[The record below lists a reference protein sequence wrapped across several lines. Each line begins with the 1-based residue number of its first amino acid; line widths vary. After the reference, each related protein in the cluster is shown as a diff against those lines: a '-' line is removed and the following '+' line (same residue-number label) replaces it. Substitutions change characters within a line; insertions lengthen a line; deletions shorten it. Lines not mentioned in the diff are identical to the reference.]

1 MNELYKI
8 TDVGGVVRYF
18 FAKDAN
24 KALELYRKN
33 YFYEDARAE
42 RVLTDQGY
50 PIVRLKD
57 VPKGSYFHRTSMRDG
72 EFCEHSVVWLKGE
85 YDHSTRKWSC
95 YKFEDICND
104 RLFKGEERVTI
115 DFTF

>member
-1 MNELYKI
+1 MKELYKV
-8 TDVGGVVRYF
+8 TDGKAVRYF
-18 FAKDAN
+18 FANNREDA
-24 KALELYRKN
+24 LQQYRNN
-33 YFYEDARAE
+33 YFYENAVAKQ
-42 RVLTDQGY
+42 VLTDQGY

-57 VPKGSYFHRTSMRDG
+57 VPKQSYFHRVSIKDG
-72 EFCEHSVVWLKGE
+72 EFCEHSVVYCKGE
-85 YDHSTRKWSC
+85 YDHSTRKWCC